1 MATGNFFPGRSSDRI
16 QYSKIVHA
24 ALVCTEGM
32 SVCENVVLDVSVFYA
47 RLLGIFFLHL
57 LRYGLEKS
65 WHQKGVTVGDSSFYS
80 SFDFPSFMCTEML
93 KCF

>member
-1 MATGNFFPGRSSDRI
+1 MLDLCLQEIFFLVVVVTDCI
-16 QYSKIVHA
+16 QYSKIVHT

-32 SVCENVVLDVSVFYA
+32 NVCENVVLDVSVFYA

-65 WHQKGVTVGDSSFYS
+65 
-80 SFDFPSFMCTEML
+80 
-93 KCF
+93 